1 MWSKYNVTFPVAQL
15 VKNLPA
21 MLETWV
27 WSLIGKI
34 PWRRERLP
42 TLVFWPGESHE
53 LYSPWSHRGLDTTE
67 WLSLFLW
74 QPSDV
79 PECGEC
85 GKKKKN
91 LIFHAATN
99 LSIFKR
105 EGNITEFLKFEVTWE
120 SLSSCCEQAINVK
133 KVTVR
138 LWQKKKKNVFILN
151 AKWIYWLNSTWNG
164 TKAVP

>member
-1 MWSKYNVTFPVAQL
+1 MAQL

-34 PWRRERLP
+34 PWKRERLP
-42 TLVFWPGESHE
+42 ILVFWPGESHE

-74 QPSDV
+74 TTFRCPRMWWTW
-79 PECGEC
+79 
-85 GKKKKN
+85 KKKQN

-133 KVTVR
+133 RVTVR
-138 LWQKKKKNVFILN
+138 LWQKKKMFILN